1 MEKILDYQ
9 EFYDALIDN
18 DIIPARIDYQ
28 WSSNNEDFMRE
39 TLFLFYTMYSRLNNP
54 ELLMPMLKLYG
65 EVILSANIHY
75 PSEETFL

>member
-39 TLFLFYTMYSRLNNP
+39 TLFLF
-54 ELLMPMLKLYG
+54 
-65 EVILSANIHY
+65 LSLIHI
-75 PSEETFL
+75 